1 MGNDVTLIFAYM
13 VLTMSWSGGLHDFGF
28 DYMPFVN
35 NCLTIWLS
43 SLVVEIWFLVTKC
56 CILGVPTSQ
65 PSVFQ
70 IAIKTEKDKTESKKE
85 NEREKKEKKEKREAR
100 KENEKLSATKSDV
113 IVITLS
119 FWEWFM

>member
-1 MGNDVTLIFAYM
+1 M
-13 VLTMSWSGGLHDFGF
+13 
-28 DYMPFVN
+28 
-35 NCLTIWLS
+35 
-43 SLVVEIWFLVTKC
+43 
-56 CILGVPTSQ
+56 
-65 PSVFQ
+65 
-70 IAIKTEKDKTESKKE
+70 EKDKTESKKE